1 MTFFARLFRDL
12 GARGVSFA
20 GTHTLRPISLL
31 NPAEKRA
38 VRSASPRRQAEF
50 ATGRWCAG
58 KALQTLGVPAVS
70 IPAGTGGE
78 PVWPDGICGSISHT
92 AGAYCAVAA
101 FSDKYQSLGIDI
113 ESRKKK
119 ITPGALELIAN
130 TDELRWLARA
140 GKKRREREQLLFC
153 AKESAFKTL
162 YPITQKRFSF
172 TALSLLPVTDPGHFI
187 LICKND
193 LFAGFPKGRKLLGR
207 YYADPQWLVAMTDM
221 PRETA

>member
-1 MTFFARLFRDL
+1 MTFFARLSRDL
-12 GARGVSFA
+12 GARSVSFA
-20 GTHTLRPISLL
+20 GTHTLRAIALL
-31 NPAEKRA
+31 NPEEKRA

-50 ATGRWCAG
+50 ATGRWCADQ
-58 KALQTLGVPAVS
+58 ALQKLGASAQSVPV
-70 IPAGTGGE
+70 GTGGE

-92 AGAYCAVAA
+92 AGATCAVAA
-101 FSDKYQSLGIDI
+101 FSAKYQSLGIDI

-153 AKESAFKTL
+153 AKESAFKML
-162 YPITQKRFSF
+162 FPITRKRFSF
-172 TALSLLPVTDPGHFI
+172 TALSLLPVTDPGHFT

-193 LFAGFPKGRKLLGR
+193 LFAGFPKGRKLFGR
-207 YYADPQWLVAMTDM
+207 YYADTQWLVVLNDM